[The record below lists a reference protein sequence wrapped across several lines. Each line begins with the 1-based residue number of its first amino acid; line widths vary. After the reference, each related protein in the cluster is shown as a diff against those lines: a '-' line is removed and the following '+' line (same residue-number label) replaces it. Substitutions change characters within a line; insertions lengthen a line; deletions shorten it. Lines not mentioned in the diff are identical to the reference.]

1 MSQKFSIFM
10 IMAVDLPQRWLS
22 YDLWVKKWIVT
33 FMQNVINVST
43 VPSAIRCETVRYIIA
58 LYNNVNVI
66 SSV

>member
-1 MSQKFSIFM
+1 M
-10 IMAVDLPQRWLS
+10 IIAVDLPQRWLS

-33 FMQNVINVST
+33 FMQNVINVSR